1 MMKSFRGAGTSRQ
14 RGQSLVE
21 FGLVLT
27 VMAVMLSAV
36 LEFGLAIDADLA
48 LEAASREGARV
59 AATLGNDGTQGIC
72 ENAIADNAATGVDA
86 MVVQAV
92 QTSLSGGGV
101 ALSTVQIW
109 IYQADANGAA
119 VGGHINN
126 YTWNGSAFASTDGHP
141 YHACGR
147 ADGTF
152 GAGAYDSIGVKVQYT
167 YTSSTGL
174 LAIFTG
180 GLKMSA
186 AAVMPIGPPW
196 KLQ

>member
-1 MMKSFRGAGTSRQ
+1 MMKLKLGVGTSRQ

-36 LEFGLAIDADLA
+36 LEFGLAVDADLA
-48 LEAASREGARV
+48 LQAASREGARV

-72 ENAIADNAATGVDA
+72 ENAIADNATTGVDA
-86 MVVQAV
+86 MIVQTV
-92 QTSLSGGGV
+92 ETSLSGAGLT
-101 ALSTVQIW
+101 LSTVKIW
-109 IYQADANGAA
+109 IYLADVNGSP
-119 VGGHINN
+119 VGSKINN
-126 YTWNGSAFASTDGHP
+126 YAWNGSAFTSQDGHP

-147 ADGTF
+147 ADGTTP
-152 GAGAYDSIGVKVQYT
+152 GGTYDSIGVKIQYT

-174 LAIFTG
+174 LAIFSS
-180 GLKMSA
+180 GLTMTA
-186 AAVMPIGPPW
+186 TAVMPIGPPW

>member
-1 MMKSFRGAGTSRQ
+1 MRKSFHAAGASRQ

-59 AATLGNDGTQGIC
+59 AASLGNDGTQGVC
-72 ENAIADNAATGVDA
+72 ENAIADNPTTGVDA
-86 MVVQAV
+86 LIVQAV
-92 QTSLSGGGV
+92 QTSLSGGGL

-109 IYQADANGAA
+109 IYQADANGGP
-119 VGGHINN
+119 VGAHINN
-126 YTWNGSAFASTDGHP
+126 YAWNGTSFASTDGHP

-147 ADGTF
+147 ADGTTP
-152 GAGAYDSIGVKVQYT
+152 GGTYDSIGVKVQYT

-186 AAVMPIGPPW
+186 VAVMPIGPPW